1 MKDTC
6 YEPKPDIRTL
16 PTSRMREL
24 SRVEFDSH
32 FLVQRYLGTA
42 SVVGVRVA
50 SEVSEYEGSAEA
62 MLSKG
67 WGRARTASVISA
79 EHDNEA
85 V

>member
-1 MKDTC
+1 
-6 YEPKPDIRTL
+6 
-16 PTSRMREL
+16 MREL

-32 FLVQRYLGTA
+32 LDLVRRYLGTA